1 MCLVSRRWR
10 GHREPESKGRPD
22 ATSEKSTIRMSNAAG
37 PKRAK
42 DVVGLGDHRPPS
54 ASCAITASGVV
65 DGRRR
70 PQLLTFSPKVC
81 SRHKRIDL
89 VLRPPVPFVAG
100 VVGFPNDGWHR
111 AKPRI
116 RH

>member
-42 DVVGLGDHRPPS
+42 DVVGLGDHRPTFRKL
-54 ASCAITASGVV
+54 CHYGFRR
-65 DGRRR
+65 GRR
-70 PQLLTFSPKVC
+70 
-81 SRHKRIDL
+81 
-89 VLRPPVPFVAG
+89 
-100 VVGFPNDGWHR
+100 
-111 AKPRI
+111 
-116 RH
+116 

>member
-1 MCLVSRRWR
+1 
-10 GHREPESKGRPD
+10 
-22 ATSEKSTIRMSNAAG
+22 MSLASAIT
-37 PKRAK
+37 
-42 DVVGLGDHRPPS
+42 DQPS

-89 VLRPPVPFVAG
+89 VLRPPDLSSPVLWVFRMMDGRERDREFVT
-100 VVGFPNDGWHR
+100 DL
-111 AKPRI
+111 KPQPP
-116 RH
+116 